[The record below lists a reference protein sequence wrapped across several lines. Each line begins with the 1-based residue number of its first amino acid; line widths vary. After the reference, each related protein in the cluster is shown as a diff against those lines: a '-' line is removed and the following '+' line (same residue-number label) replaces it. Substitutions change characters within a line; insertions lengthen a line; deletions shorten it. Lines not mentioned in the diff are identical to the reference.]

1 MVDRAM
7 TVLKQIFNCDFG
19 AAVVVGV
26 DGGAVGGGL
35 LCDDY
40 HRQFLVR
47 LVGVEVIDV
56 FLQYD
61 DHAVNGQL
69 SHPLDG

>member
-7 TVLKQIFNCDFG
+7 TVLKQIFDCGFG

-35 LCDDY
+35 L
-40 HRQFLVR
+40 
-47 LVGVEVIDV
+47 GVEVIDV

-69 SHPLDG
+69 SHPLYG